1 MGKFR
6 IVLRTNYISKSGKQS
21 LAVKFTD
28 RNKALQINTGVEIDA
43 NNWDPVKQIILS
55 PEVDIT
61 NKNLLIQNCKLKAE
75 KIIFDNHVSNQYL
88 TIEAFKKAY
97 IIKPVE
103 NNQCFYEF
111 AENEIL
117 LKKNVIKDSTRTQYK
132 HEISKVKKFKSK
144 LTINEV
150 NTYLFFQQ
158 YENYMR
164 TSLKNKTNTVGKTLK
179 KFKALLQLALKKEL
193 IEKINVLN
201 YKLKYENGNRKF
213 LTIPELELLEK
224 LLNKSISKRIY
235 DSLICFLFAC
245 YTGLR
250 YSDLLNLKYSEISN
264 EIVKIQQIKTNE
276 YLEIPLSKK
285 AFNLLDPSKFCTH
298 EKVFNVISN
307 QKINDNV
314 KAAIA
319 RVGIDKE
326 ISFHCSRHTFATIS
340 LNLGIPLNVV
350 SKLLGH
356 TDMKTTL
363 IYAKL
368 LENTKVKE
376 MEKWDSF

>member
-6 IVLRTNYISKSGKQS
+6 IVLRTNYISKTGKQS
-21 LAVKFTD
+21 LAVKYTD
-28 RNKALQINTGVEIDA
+28 KNKSLQINTGIEVYA
-43 NNWDPVKQIILS
+43 KNWDQLKQVVLE
-55 PEVDIT
+55 PENDIT
-61 NKNLLIQNCKLKAE
+61 NKNLLIHKHKLKAE
-75 KIIFDNHVSNQYL
+75 KIIFDFQILNQYL
-88 TIEAFKKAY
+88 SVEEFKKAF
-97 IIKPVE
+97 IIKPIE
-103 NNQCFYEF
+103 NNQCFYQF
-111 AENEIL
+111 ADNEIL
-117 LKKNVIKDSTRTQYK
+117 LKKNVIKESTRTQYK
-132 HEISKVKKFKSK
+132 HEITKVKKFKSK
-144 LTINEV
+144 LTIDEV

-164 TSLKNKTNTVGKTLK
+164 TVLNNRTNTVGKTLK
-179 KFKALLQLALKKEL
+179 KFKALLQLALKKEF

-213 LTIPELELLEK
+213 LTISELELLEK
-224 LLNKSISKRIY
+224 LLNKGISKRIY

-250 YSDLLNLKYSEISN
+250 YSDLLQLKYSEIDN
-264 EIVKIQQIKTNE
+264 EIIKIQQIKTNE

-285 AFNLLDPSKFCTH
+285 ALNLLDPLKFKTN

-368 LENTKVKE
+368 LKNTKVEE
-376 MEKWDSF
+376 MKKWDSF